1 MMSLSSWR
9 RLFLVGCASLL
20 LSGCQVPWK
29 KEFAGILVQMT
40 DGGKAQ
46 VYLDSVHLGQT
57 PVEKQDFRPGTYQ
70 LRVEPEAPGR
80 QPYETQIHL
89 YAGSKTTV
97 LWSFASQSEL
107 TGTGDILELEPLPS
121 KERSELSVIT
131 SPEGASVNLNST
143 TYGLSPVILDE
154 VEPGQYTLSVQAVGH
169 LQKSMSV
176 ALQKGYRLHIYS
188 RLEKE
193 KDGQAQAAEATTA
206 TPSPSPIPS
215 PSPAPLVPATTLP
228 SPSPVSRTTLQAS
241 SSAHTATNFPGA
253 VTKPYATIKDT
264 GTGWLRVRSEASNA
278 GTEVAK
284 VNVGQNYPYVSTL
297 NGWFEIT
304 YAPGK
309 NGWISGQYAT
319 LVK

>member
-9 RLFLVGCASLL
+9 RLFFVFCTSLL
-20 LSGCQVPWK
+20 LSGCSVPWK

-80 QPYETQIHL
+80 QAYETQIHL

-131 SPEGASVNLNST
+131 SPEGASVSLNST

-193 KDGQAQAAEATTA
+193 KDGQEQAGE
-206 TPSPSPIPS
+206 IPTGS
-215 PSPAPLVPATTLP
+215 PSPAPLPSPVPVASPTTTLP
-228 SPSPVSRTTLQAS
+228 SPSPISRSTLQAS
-241 SSAHTATNFPGA
+241 SSAQTATNFPG
-253 VTKPYATIKDT
+253 VVSKPYATIKDT
-264 GTGWLRVRSEASNA
+264 GTGWLRVRDQASNA
-278 GTEVAK
+278 GVEVAK

-304 YAPGK
+304 YSPGK

>member
-1 MMSLSSWR
+1 MISLSSWR
-9 RLFLVGCASLL
+9 RIFLIGCASVL
-20 LSGCQVPWK
+20 LSGCTVPWK

-40 DGGKAQ
+40 DGSNAQ
-46 VYLDSVHLGQT
+46 VYLDSVHLGQS

-70 LRVEPEAPGR
+70 LRIEPEGQGK
-80 QPYETQIHL
+80 QPYETQVHL
-89 YAGSKTTV
+89 YPGSKTTI

-154 VEPGQYTLSVQAVGH
+154 VDPGQYTLSIQAVGH

-176 ALQKGYRLHIYS
+176 ALQKGYRLHVYS

-193 KDGQAQAAEATTA
+193 KDGQAPAAEALPA
-206 TPSPSPIPS
+206 APSPEPVPTPSP
-215 PSPAPLVPATTLP
+215 ATRTTTLP
-228 SPSPVSRTTLQAS
+228 SPSPISRTSLQAS
-241 SSAHTATNFPGA
+241 SSATTTSFPG
-253 VTKPYATIKDT
+253 VVSKPYVTIKET
-264 GTGWLRVRSEASNA
+264 GTGWLRVRDQANSA
-278 GTEVAK
+278 GQEVAK
-284 VNVGQNYPYVSTL
+284 VNVGQNYPYISTL

-304 YAPGK
+304 YETGK

-319 LVK
+319 LVR

>member
-1 MMSLSSWR
+1 MISLSSWR
-9 RLFLVGCASLL
+9 RLFLIGCASVL
-20 LSGCQVPWK
+20 LSSCTVPWK

-40 DGGKAQ
+40 DGSKAQ
-46 VYLDSVHLGQT
+46 VYLDSVHLGQS

-70 LRVEPEAPGR
+70 LRIEPEEAGK

-89 YAGSKTTV
+89 YSGSKTTI

-154 VEPGQYTLSVQAVGH
+154 VEPGQYTLSIQAVGH

-176 ALQKGYRLHIYS
+176 ALQKGYRLHVYS

-193 KDGQAQAAEATTA
+193 KDGQVPAAETA
-206 TPSPSPIPS
+206 LETPSPEPVPSPSP
-215 PSPAPLVPATTLP
+215 VTKTTTLP
-228 SPSPVSRTTLQAS
+228 SPSPISRTSLQAS
-241 SSAHTATNFPGA
+241 SSATTTNFPG
-253 VTKPYATIKDT
+253 VVSKPYVTIKDT
-264 GTGWLRVRSEASNA
+264 GTGWLRVRDQASNA
-278 GTEVAK
+278 GVEVAK
-284 VNVGQNYPYVSTL
+284 VNVGQNYPYISTL

-304 YAPGK
+304 YETGK

-319 LVK
+319 LVR